1 MPAIFSVMLHLPC
14 DLPRALSTLA
24 TCADTDVVT
33 AASAYL
39 REGGQG
45 FWQTVNW
52 PDRAYMLGR
61 TGGYSVRGKKE
72 NEVALAGTANA
83 TPAHIAERHG
93 GKAVEPWAAFE
104 LGAFDQSL
112 RKLEA
117 NITSRSPLR
126 WDPFH
131 YEPVRSLPRPL
142 QPCLRIPSPA
152 QLAFARSPRSC
163 MSQPDVRR
171 VWPCPLN
178 ARAGGLRDHEYHTA
192 GQALPGS
199 SEMGLCGQ
207 LNMSSPLGLFV

>member
-163 MSQPDVRR
+163 MSQPDVRTSVAMPSQCACR
-171 VWPCPLN
+171 WFT
-178 ARAGGLRDHEYHTA
+178 R
-192 GQALPGS
+192 S
-199 SEMGLCGQ
+199 
-207 LNMSSPLGLFV
+207 